1 MTQVSR
7 KSLLWSKAHKGSQ
20 IRTCR
25 SKCAPTSLSCVA
37 LIPRLERC
45 SCARAFRVSC
55 RGRISIR
62 INHDGSIIL
71 DTTWVE
77 ADSFV
82 LKKPEL
88 VEASMSADGVELKRR
103 TPDSIA
109 AVSKDSVIAK
119 AR

>member
-1 MTQVSR
+1 
-7 KSLLWSKAHKGSQ
+7 
-20 IRTCR
+20 
-25 SKCAPTSLSCVA
+25 
-37 LIPRLERC
+37 
-45 SCARAFRVSC
+45 
-55 RGRISIR
+55 
-62 INHDGSIIL
+62 
-71 DTTWVE
+71 VE